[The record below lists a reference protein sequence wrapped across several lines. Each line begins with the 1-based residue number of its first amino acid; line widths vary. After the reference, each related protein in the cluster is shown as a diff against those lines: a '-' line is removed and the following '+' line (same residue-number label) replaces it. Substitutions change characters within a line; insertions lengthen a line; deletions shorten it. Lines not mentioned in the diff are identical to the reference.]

1 MLSPMSSI
9 KSLTRFA
16 LPLALAVGLSACTT
30 PFKADVSRFA
40 APLPAPQGQSFAV
53 VPEDPKLAMLV
64 GATFVVF
71 LIIAFFQVRR
81 LRRSQPATTL
91 TTGYR

>member
-16 LPLALAVGLSACTT
+16 LPVALAIGLSACAT

-53 VPEDPKLAMLV
+53 VPEDPKLAGGLEF
-64 GATFVVF
+64 ATYANSVAAEMQE
-71 LIIAFFQVRR
+71 LGYTRA
-81 LRRSQPATTL
+81 ATQK
-91 TTGYR
+91 